1 MQTLSG
7 KNDRLKQ
14 PDYGKYARFYDY
26 FELGGREESEELNIF
41 LDELLSINN
50 VRTVVDL
57 ACGTGAQSIGLAR
70 KGYQVT
76 AADLSPE
83 MLAIAA
89 QKAEKHK
96 IRFVQGDM
104 RNSDLGVFDAA
115 LCIFNAIGHLS
126 RSECQS
132 FFAGVHEQLS
142 PGGLFIFD
150 ILNYTAMQTAAF
162 NEYKSMTREAI
173 IDGLLVQHAR
183 QCTLKKRS
191 RQIEISSITRWQDGK
206 HKPGELT
213 DHWTMQIYDADELE
227 KMLTEAGFN
236 EKVFFGPTGSEF
248 DPTTADSI
256 LAVCQKQ
263 TTRKV

>member
-1 MQTLSG
+1 MQTQNG
-7 KNDRLKQ
+7 KKHGLKQ

-50 VRTVVDL
+50 VKTVVDL

-83 MLAIAA
+83 MLAVAA
-89 QKAEKHK
+89 QKAGKQK
-96 IRFVQGDM
+96 ISFIQADM
-104 RNSDLGVFDAA
+104 RSAELGKSDAA

-126 RSECQS
+126 KSECQS
-132 FFAGVHEQLS
+132 FFARVHEQLS

-150 ILNYTAMQTAAF
+150 ILNFTAMQTAVF

-183 QCTLKKRS
+183 QCVLKKKN

-206 HKPGELT
+206 HKPGELS
-213 DHWTMQIYDADELE
+213 DHWTMQIYDAEELE
-227 KMLTEAGFN
+227 KMLNEAGFD

-256 LAVCQKQ
+256 FAVCQK
-263 TTRKV
+263 